1 MSFRNPI
8 NIFAL
13 KHLKKKRILVYTS
26 IEMVRATKA
35 EKQTATATTTKPVE
49 NVVVEAAPAK
59 KTTKKVKATET
70 VTTTPVVAAAPVEP
84 VVTELTESSDNTI
97 FTKLAEYGAKI
108 QQVANLLSTLKSDYK
123 TLEKTITR
131 ELKAA
136 QKSSSRRKKTASGNR
151 APSGFVKPTR
161 ISDELAKFLGKTTG
175 TEMAR
180 TEVSKEIN
188 TYINNNNLKDK
199 NNGRIIHPDSK
210 LSVLLNIKN
219 GDELTFFNLQRYMKH
234 HFIKAPVATA

>member
-1 MSFRNPI
+1 
-8 NIFAL
+8 
-13 KHLKKKRILVYTS
+13 
-26 IEMVRATKA
+26 MVRATKA
-35 EKQTATATTTKPVE
+35 EKQTAAPAAPKPVE

-59 KTTKKVKATET
+59 KTTKKVKAAEP
-70 VTTTPVVAAAPVEP
+70 VAPVVAAAPVEP
-84 VVTELTESSDNTI
+84 VVAESTESAENTI
-97 FTKLAEYGAKI
+97 FTKLSEYGAKI

-131 ELKAA
+131 ELKTA
-136 QKSSSRRKKTASGNR
+136 QKLSSRRKKTASGNR

-161 ISDELAKFLGKTTG
+161 ISDELAKFLGKTAG

-219 GDELTFFNLQRYMKH
+219 GDELTFFNLQKYMKH